1 MEIKK
6 SIIKKENLLGLGLWG
21 EFVSGERYEVLVG
34 VVGKYDDKYT
44 KSAMLSSWFDSY
56 NCDRFTLHTLYP
68 YQRCNYNLLKLA

>member
-34 VVGKYDDKYT
+34 VVGKYDDKYK
-44 KSAMLSSWFDSY
+44 KSAMLS
-56 NCDRFTLHTLYP
+56 
-68 YQRCNYNLLKLA
+68 